1 MPLDHS
7 CRFHQHHDREA
18 LRPESVQQSPEKPI
32 PSTDTGSAG
41 VLAPK
46 HGQLVPEGHH
56 LKFEGASAAKPAGE
70 HRNEG

>member
-1 MPLDHS
+1 
-7 CRFHQHHDREA
+7 
-18 LRPESVQQSPEKPI
+18 
-32 PSTDTGSAG
+32 

-56 LKFEGASAAKPAGE
+56 FKFEGASAAKPAGE